1 VPYYGALTKENR
13 KLVYGLLIA
22 SGALI
27 ILFFAICASMVNN
40 TLSARILASKRE
52 IGTIRAVGASEREIL
67 HSYLWQLVYMF
78 SWGTI
83 IGLAAELAVCSWLLA
98 KEQIPAGITALPIW
112 QPLLFVALLFVICFL
127 NVRSKVGA
135 IFRGSIVEN
144 IREL

>member
-1 VPYYGALTKENR
+1 
-13 KLVYGLLIA
+13 
-22 SGALI
+22 
-27 ILFFAICASMVNN
+27 
-40 TLSARILASKRE
+40 
-52 IGTIRAVGASEREIL
+52 
-67 HSYLWQLVYMF
+67 MF